1 MYLHPK
7 NIVCQYK
14 YRDFLE
20 ISLPCDGYLMEP
32 RGSDPQRAR
41 SEISIFQKISNAL
54 FRAAPND
61 VGVRA
66 FDSADP
72 PDSAGP
78 PKTLSDEAYR
88 RMRDDLIA
96 GRLVPGSRLRIEQLK
111 ADYDIGASPLRES
124 LSRLASEGL
133 VTAQGQRGF
142 RASEVS
148 LPDLEDITRVRI
160 LLEVQAIEESVSRGD
175 DAWEARLVAA
185 AHHLAK
191 AEPRNA
197 ARSNA
202 NFNDWERRN
211 RAFHDS
217 LVSACTSR
225 LLLHFREV
233 IYDQH
238 QRYRRIA
245 ISHPEIPRD
254 VREEHRLIF
263 EAALARDIPSV
274 TQLSAM
280 HIARTS
286 DLVRELLRKADV
298 FTRTPKR

>member
-1 MYLHPK
+1 M
-7 NIVCQYK
+7 
-14 YRDFLE
+14 
-20 ISLPCDGYLMEP
+20 P
-32 RGSDPQRAR
+32 RFRRQLKRQRNAR
-41 SEISIFQKISNAL
+41 SKISIFRKISNAL
-54 FRAAPND
+54 FLAVPKGIA
-61 VGVRA
+61 VRA

-72 PDSAGP
+72 P
-78 PKTLSDEAYR
+78 KTLGDEAYR

-96 GRLVPGSRLRIEQLK
+96 GRLVPGSRLRVEQLK
-111 ADYDIGASPLRES
+111 ADYGIGASPLREA

-142 RASEVS
+142 RAREVS
-148 LPDLEDITRVRI
+148 LPDLEDVTRVRI
-160 LLEVQAIEESVSRGD
+160 LLEVQAIDESVSRGD

-211 RAFHDS
+211 RAFHDA